1 MRPHPIALVSL
12 LCVPLAAQH
21 APKLLFNGVDL
32 QGWHGQ
38 RHFSPYKLASMGDA
52 ARAKLRAEDD
62 ATVREHWSVQDGELV
77 NDEGSCGSSA
87 RCYTFAYGDNAHT
100 MRVDDAL
107 GFAVG
112 DCVQV
117 VMPLSIYFEEEQY
130 NVDNNNWVSTY

>member
-38 RHFSPYKLASMGDA
+38 RHFSPYKLASMDEA
-52 ARAKLRAEDD
+52 AREKLRAEDD

-77 NDEGSCGSSA
+77 NDGHGA
-87 RCYTFAYGDNAHT
+87 FLTTDKDYGD
-100 MRVDDAL
+100 
-107 GFAVG
+107 AVFTLEYRTVAKADSG
-112 DCVQV
+112 
-117 VMPLSIYFEEEQY
+117 IYLRG
-130 NVDNNNWVSTY
+130 